1 MAHMI
6 PIWAIYMYAT
16 YYVATLNGHHFCN
29 QMDVNSS
36 ILWLWL
42 YKLCSNKLILISW
55 MFKKLIGWGINPK
68 WDVWYEECVLY
79 TEICFLKIEYLK
91 YCIFAMISKNRC
103 YIQYLFCPAE
113 SFLTWFGTWK
123 DDFNCLLWKLG
134 SEEGYW
140 IAVHLVMICC
150 KGG

>member
-16 YYVATLNGHHFCN
+16 YYMATLNGHHFCN

-42 YKLCSNKLILISW
+42 YKLCSHKLILNSW
-55 MFKKLIGWGINPK
+55 MFKNWL
-68 WDVWYEECVLY
+68 VEESIQN
-79 TEICFLKIEYLK
+79 EICDTKNVFYILKSISWRLS
-91 YCIFAMISKNRC
+91 IFAMISKNRC